1 MKKQAL
7 LLFGSL
13 EKLFSAR
20 SRRTWIGRTRA
31 HIEFRDL
38 SEAELS
44 TFARQAQLGF
54 KSLSRIEWV
63 ELNPHSRRIVVS
75 FEEDAYGIE
84 ELTRIVAEAE
94 RISGLHEAPFR
105 DEIWEHPGDNETVE
119 RLKVGLLA
127 NAVGVAVGLGLRLSP
142 IPASRV
148 ASTVA
153 AMVAVVQSTE
163 RLRRVAEDKL
173 GPMRAHLTLDV
184 SAALAHGFAQ
194 RPGSA
199 FVEGVHKLSRL
210 AEAEAR
216 RRVWE
221 QREGELCQKQ
231 AEHRLEAVAREAR
244 PRALPRGPIEE
255 YADRAWVVSL
265 GGFAVSFLTTR
276 SVQRAVAAL
285 FGGLPTPARL
295 GRDAFA
301 ADLGRALAK
310 RQTLVL
316 DPEVLRKLDRIDC
329 LVLQADL
336 VARDRFE
343 IRNLVVTSDRDE

>member
-1 MKKQAL
+1 MKKEAR

-13 EKLFSAR
+13 KRLFSER

-31 HIEFRDL
+31 HIEFR
-38 SEAELS
+38 ELS
-44 TFARQAQLGF
+44 PVELATFKRQAELGF

-127 NAVGVAVGLGLRLSP
+127 NAVGVVVGLGLRLSP

-173 GPMRAHLTLDV
+173 G
-184 SAALAHGFAQ
+184 
-194 RPGSA
+194 
-199 FVEGVHKLSRL
+199 
-210 AEAEAR
+210 
-216 RRVWE
+216 
-221 QREGELCQKQ
+221 
-231 AEHRLEAVAREAR
+231 
-244 PRALPRGPIEE
+244 
-255 YADRAWVVSL
+255 
-265 GGFAVSFLTTR
+265 
-276 SVQRAVAAL
+276 
-285 FGGLPTPARL
+285 
-295 GRDAFA
+295 
-301 ADLGRALAK
+301 
-310 RQTLVL
+310 
-316 DPEVLRKLDRIDC
+316 
-329 LVLQADL
+329 
-336 VARDRFE
+336 
-343 IRNLVVTSDRDE
+343 